1 MTSTAEPPDRA
12 MPAGQRV
19 RKPHA
24 GTIERREAILRAA
37 MEVFGTRGYNKGVLA
52 EVAEKANMTHA
63 GVLHHFGSKE
73 GLLVAMLK
81 YRDGDEV
88 AGIPERPRIYGLPL
102 LDALV
107 KTVEE
112 NTHRRGVV
120 QTFAVLSGESV
131 ADGHP
136 AQDYFRERT
145 RVLRNKL
152 ADALDEATDGAA
164 TRAQLLDAASAF
176 IAVMDGLQ
184 MQWLLDPDAVDMP
197 RIVKTTLDEIVD
209 RLRNGAPS
217 DEA

>member
-1 MTSTAEPPDRA
+1 MTDTAEPPDRA

-19 RKPHA
+19 RKRHA
-24 GTIERREAILRAA
+24 GTVERREAILRAA
-37 MEVFGTRGYNKGVLA
+37 MEVFGSRGYNKGVLA

-88 AGIPERPRIYGLPL
+88 AGIPERPRIYGAPL

-145 RVLRNKL
+145 RGLRDKL
-152 ADALDEATDGAA
+152 ADALDQATDGVA
-164 TRAQLLDAASAF
+164 TREQLLDAASAF

-184 MQWLLDPDAVDMP
+184 VQWLLDPDAVDMP
-197 RIVKTTLDEIVD
+197 RIVRTTLDEIVD
-209 RLRNGAPS
+209 RLRAAPS
-217 DEA
+217 